1 MVGNGTFSNVRSNV
15 FEAFGST
22 INARGRMAV
31 TGSLMVQSASVSGEA
46 VSNIGDTYTSTQ
58 KVTKMVTCTSAEYS
72 AIGTK
77 DPNTFY
83 IVI

>member
-1 MVGNGTFSNVRSNV
+1 MVGNGTFSNVRGNV

-31 TGSLMVQSASVSGEA
+31 TGSLLVQSASVSGE
-46 VSNIGDTYTSTQ
+46 VISNAGDTFTGTAR
-58 KVTKMVTCTSAEYS
+58 VTKMVTCTAAEYS
-72 AIGTK
+72 AITTK